1 MGRDGLAAVLWDM
14 DGTLI
19 DSEPAWIRSQTR
31 MVAEFGGEW
40 TFADGLG
47 LVGSDMV
54 RTAEVMQA
62 AGVAL
67 SADAINL
74 RLTQEVTDELGGSV
88 TWRPGAVE
96 LVTALRDRGVPQVI
110 VTTSPRFMT
119 EVVAA
124 ALPPGA
130 IVAIVSGEDVDNGK
144 PHPEPYL
151 TAAAGLGVPIGRC
164 VAIEDSP
171 TGLASAIA
179 SGAVAVGVP
188 HDAVLDHPGR
198 WTRLDS
204 LEGVGVD
211 DLVRLVTQV

>member
-1 MGRDGLAAVLWDM
+1 
-14 DGTLI
+14 
-19 DSEPAWIRSQTR
+19 
-31 MVAEFGGEW
+31 
-40 TFADGLG
+40 
-47 LVGSDMV
+47 
-54 RTAEVMQA
+54 
-62 AGVAL
+62 
-67 SADAINL
+67 
-74 RLTQEVTDELGGSV
+74 
-88 TWRPGAVE
+88 
-96 LVTALRDRGVPQVI
+96 
-110 VTTSPRFMT
+110 
-119 EVVAA
+119 
-124 ALPPGA
+124 
-130 IVAIVSGEDVDNGK
+130 VAIVSGEDVDNGK